1 MMTEVARARDR
12 NYRDRRRDRDKD
24 RDMEIKMEREG
35 EKAIQLPVMPSSS
48 GYVKFFRMLRSSLV
62 PS

>member
-12 NYRDRRRDRDKD
+12 NYRDRRRDRDRDKD

-35 EKAIQLPVMPSSS
+35 EKAIQLPVMPSSP
-48 GYVKFFRMLRSSLV
+48 GYVTFFRMLR